1 MESNS
6 KKGHTPKAGALA
18 AHAFALFVSLACGI
32 AVASAQAKKP
42 ITRDGLVKAVRINGL
57 STAELVQQIEQRGVA
72 FEMTADAEQELRQAG
87 ARPEVVEAARSNY
100 RAHAAAPVVS
110 ASAKGKPTVPP
121 GPPLSKNEIVT
132 MLQAGSPPARV
143 EQFVDARGVNFQSNA
158 AVAQEIK
165 RAGGTNSLV
174 GAITSNYVAA
184 GGARRTQPTTAASP
198 TSATSRAPDYD
209 ELTDQA
215 TAAYDARD
223 SARAT
228 QLLQRAIQLQ
238 PQSPRAYQLLGF
250 AQLYLQNNFTEAE
263 KNMRKAID
271 LGGSA
276 AFRVFHDHANGSFRD
291 TCAGTLFVTKAN
303 VTFKAD
309 DGQHTF
315 EAADPDIREIKV
327 NKLVG
332 RLPGALGGSHLPGA
346 LGGSRLPGPLGGEGD
361 IGAFHIKVKRAS
373 DSKNYNFAPLT
384 KKKAESELIVSLVT
398 GYGGVKS

>member
-1 MESNS
+1 M
-6 KKGHTPKAGALA
+6 KGHTQRAGTLAALA
-18 AHAFALFVSLACGI
+18 VALLVSLACGV
-32 AVASAQAKKP
+32 AVFAAQAKKP
-42 ITRDGLVKAVRINGL
+42 ISREGLVKAVRINGL

-87 ARPEVVEAARSNY
+87 ARPEVIEAARSNY
-100 RAHAAAPVVS
+100 RAAAGVPVS
-110 ASAKGKPTVPP
+110 RPSNPPPRNNTGQPVPA
-121 GPPLSKNEIVT
+121 GPPLSRNEIVT

-158 AVAQEIK
+158 AIAQEIK
-165 RAGGTNSLV
+165 RAGGTNSLI
-174 GAITSNYVAA
+174 GAITSNYIAA
-184 GGARRTQPTTAASP
+184 GGPRRTQPTTGGPSP
-198 TSATSRAPDYD
+198 AISRAPDYD

-215 TAAYDARD
+215 TAAYDAKD
-223 SARAT
+223 TARAT

-250 AQLYLQNNFTEAE
+250 TQLYLQNNIAEAE

-276 AFRVFHDHANGSFRD
+276 SFRVFHDHANGSFRD
-291 TCAGTLFVTKAN
+291 TCAGTLFVTKTN
-303 VTFKAD
+303 VTYKAD

-315 EAADPDIREIKV
+315 EANDPDIHEIKV

-332 RLPGALGGSHLPGA
+332 STFGMLLGGA
-346 LGGSRLPGPLGGEGD
+346 GD

-384 KKKAESELIVSLVT
+384 KKKAESELIVSLVQS
-398 GYGGVKS
+398 YGGVKS